1 MSTWFTFIARVAQV
15 EPVPT
20 SGYQNALCQFL
31 EGSCRTDEKW
41 TDLDDG
47 EWRSV
52 NVSFY
57 GDLMVNDHSYI
68 IFGTAHLC
76 SYHEATEPKV
86 CPCRLNYRTLM
97 L

>member
-1 MSTWFTFIARVAQV
+1 MSTWFTLIARVAQV

-31 EGSCRTDEKW
+31 EGSRRTDEEW
-41 TDLDDG
+41 TDPDDG

-57 GDLMVNDHSYI
+57 GDLMVNDRSYI
-68 IFGTAHLC
+68 IFGTARLC
-76 SYHEATEPKV
+76 SYHEAIEPKV
-86 CPCRLNYRTLM
+86 CPCRLNYGTLM